1 MAAGLI
7 ESLGP
12 FAPNPYILGFGV
24 ALDLAIGDPT
34 YAWHPIRILG
44 RASTAT
50 EARLRAAGLNG
61 YVGGVLLFVWL
72 ALVAVGATC
81 LGIVVAAR
89 ASSTLAWLIHAFIV
103 YSLLALGALLRQV
116 WMIERALRAGNLLQ
130 ARSAVSE
137 LVGRDT
143 DQMDAGA
150 CRRAAVESLSENL
163 TDGFVSP
170 VFWYALVGIPGV
182 VLFKIVSTMDSMVGY
197 KTERYLRF
205 GWCGARLDDLMN
217 YEGVSLYPRG
227 DLRPPRYRH
236 SCLRGLARSPDPS
249 PFSFPIALE
258 QSSSYP
264 VRREPLPKHDGTR
277 CRESEPGHDCPA
289 RSRGRR
295 PRSRMR

>member
-1 MAAGLI
+1 
-7 ESLGP
+7 
-12 FAPNPYILGFGV
+12 
-24 ALDLAIGDPT
+24 
-34 YAWHPIRILG
+34 
-44 RASTAT
+44 
-50 EARLRAAGLNG
+50 
-61 YVGGVLLFVWL
+61 
-72 ALVAVGATC
+72 
-81 LGIVVAAR
+81 VVAAR